1 MSLRIF
7 HIVFIS
13 VSVALT
19 LYIAVW
25 GVREFVLSRSTL
37 GISMALVAVAGG
49 AALVWYGSR
58 VFHKLKE
65 LP

>member
-13 VSVALT
+13 VSTALT
-19 LYIAVW
+19 VYIAVW
-25 GVREFVLSRSTL
+25 GVHEFVLSRSTL

-49 AALVWYGSR
+49 ASLVWYGKR

>member
-1 MSLRIF
+1 MSLRVF

-25 GVREFVLSRSTL
+25 GVREFMLSRSTL
-37 GISMALVAVAGG
+37 GISMALLRLP
-49 AALVWYGSR
+49 AARRSSGTESA
-58 VFHKLKE
+58 FFTS
-65 LP
+65 

>member
-13 VSVALT
+13 VSTALMVY
-19 LYIAVW
+19 LAVW
-25 GVREFVLSRSTL
+25 GVREFMVTRDTL
-37 GISMALVAVAGG
+37 GIGIAVFGIAGG
-49 AALVWYGSR
+49 ASLVWYGKR

>member
-1 MSLRIF
+1 MSLRVF

-19 LYIAVW
+19 LYLTVW
-25 GVREFVLSRSTL
+25 GVREFMASRSSL
-37 GISMALVAVAGG
+37 GITMAVAGLVG
-49 AALVWYGSR
+49 GVTLVWYGKH
-58 VFHKLKE
+58 VFRKLKE

>member
-49 AALVWYGSR
+49 ASLVWYGAR
-58 VFHKLKE
+58 AFRKLKE

>member
-13 VSVALT
+13 VAVALT
-19 LYIAVW
+19 LYLTVW
-25 GVREFVLSRSTL
+25 GVREFMASRSSL
-37 GISMALVAVAGG
+37 GITMAVVGLAGG
-49 AALVWYGSR
+49 ASLVWYGKR

-65 LP
+65 LQ

>member
-1 MSLRIF
+1 MSLRVF
-7 HIVFIS
+7 HIVFIT

-19 LYIAVW
+19 LYLAVW
-25 GVREFVLSRSTL
+25 GVREFMVSRSSL
-37 GISMALVAVAGG
+37 AISMIIFGAVGG
-49 AALVWYGSR
+49 ATLIWYGKR

>member
-37 GISMALVAVAGG
+37 GISMALIAVVGG
-49 AALVWYGSR
+49 ASLVWYGSR

>member
-19 LYIAVW
+19 LYLTVW
-25 GVREFVLSRSTL
+25 GVREFMVSRSTL
-37 GISMALVAVAGG
+37 GIGMAVIGIAGG
-49 AALVWYGSR
+49 ASLVWYGKR

-65 LP
+65 LS